1 MESRRGMIQRRLQ
14 SSAASVLCQLS
25 CFFEQNYNICK
36 SFFFFFFPHWALSWW
51 VALGFSQSRWEL
63 WWLAAFIYFFFSP
76 VINRA
81 IFSELDPRYHKLQ
94 PENDTLI
101 SLCVLNA
108 GVLQRESAPPLG
120 LCPAVPLLQSF
131 LGKTTSFWTWDL
143 CEEKKPPN
151 FLISALSKLWFIYK
165 YLFSICFCAL
175 CTALTVGTQTASSAS
190 CFNLLHIFVQEGTL
204 RLFTL
209 QSL

>member
-1 MESRRGMIQRRLQ
+1 MGGPW
-14 SSAASVLCQLS
+14 V
-25 CFFEQNYNICK
+25 FPEQVGVVVVG
-36 SFFFFFFPHWALSWW
+36 S
-51 VALGFSQSRWEL
+51 
-63 WWLAAFIYFFFSP
+63 IYLFFFSP

-131 LGKTTSFWTWDL
+131 LGKTTSFWT
-143 CEEKKPPN
+143 
-151 FLISALSKLWFIYK
+151 
-165 YLFSICFCAL
+165 
-175 CTALTVGTQTASSAS
+175 
-190 CFNLLHIFVQEGTL
+190 
-204 RLFTL
+204 
-209 QSL
+209 